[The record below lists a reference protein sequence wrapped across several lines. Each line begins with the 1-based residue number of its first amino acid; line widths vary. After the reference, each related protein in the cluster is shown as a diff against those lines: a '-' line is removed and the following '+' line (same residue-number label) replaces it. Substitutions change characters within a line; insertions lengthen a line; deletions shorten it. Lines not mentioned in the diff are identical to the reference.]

1 MWKRHDKLVRD
12 KVPQLIRESGGACA
26 TTTMESQDYIGAL
39 GAKLVEEAQ
48 EAAGQT
54 GDALI
59 GELADLYEVIDS
71 LLATHGISTE
81 TVLDAQRQKRAE
93 RGGFGE
99 RICLLWSD

>member
-1 MWKRHDKLVRD
+1 MRNRHDKLVRD
-12 KVPQLIRESGGACA
+12 KVPQLIRESGRVWA
-26 TTTMESQDYIGAL
+26 TATMEWQDYIGAL

-71 LLATHGISTE
+71 LLAAHGISAE
-81 TVLDAQRQKRAE
+81 TVLEAQRQKRAE
-93 RGGFGE
+93 RGGFGG
-99 RICLLWSD
+99 RICLLWSV